1 MVDFLMTGLIYCNNQ
16 LKSANVI
23 LFEIGIC
30 VLEDASLIYKK
41 RFQNPEVEY
50 ASIIQGQKNYVSEII
65 PWLKNYD
72 LIRVNNKNL
81 IEIFQN
87 EKMDV
92 KLMSDSRQN
101 EINQNKLDLI
111 LKFGLANDKDELSS
125 ILQKF
130 AINLSSMKVRER
142 SEKLDLH
149 LVQAVNTLDELD
161 EIINTIST
169 RIREWYGLHFPE
181 LDYILQNI
189 ITYARI
195 VRDAG
200 SRENITN
207 ELLTQL
213 EISQDKIDLIQPA
226 ISKSQGGELTDENAQ
241 LLKALSSQ
249 VIMLSELRT
258 NLSKSIE
265 NLMDL
270 LAPNLKNILTAII
283 GARLIAK
290 AGSLGKLA
298 QMPSSTIQ
306 ILGAEKALFRA
317 LKTGARPP
325 KHGLL
330 FQHPSVNSAP
340 KWQRGKIA
348 RALSSKIAIAVRI
361 DLYRNGSLDNSLLE
375 KFSKRIETIQKIYHE
390 PPKDRESFEE
400 KNRFYKRKSKK
411 SMQFKRRKMRHEKRR
426 RH

>member
-1 MVDFLMTGLIYCNNQ
+1 MKVV
-16 LKSANVI
+16 NVI

-30 VLEDASLIYKK
+30 ALEDTNLIYRKQ
-41 RFQNPEVEY
+41 FYNPEIEY
-50 ASIIQGQKNYVSEII
+50 SSIIQGEKNYISDLI
-65 PWLKNYD
+65 PKLRNYD
-72 LIRVNNKNL
+72 QVRVNNKNL
-81 IEIFQN
+81 IEIFQQEN
-87 EKMDV
+87 FEV
-92 KLMSDSRQN
+92 KLMSDSRQD

-111 LKFGLANDKDELSS
+111 IKFGLSDDRDELAG

-130 AINLSSMKVRER
+130 AINLSSMKVKET

-149 LVQAVNTLDELD
+149 LVQAVNTLDEID

-181 LDYILQNI
+181 LDYLLQNI
-189 ITYARI
+189 ITYANI

-200 SRENITN
+200 SRENITK
-207 ELLTQL
+207 ELLSQL
-213 EISQDKIDLIQPA
+213 EVPEKKIELIQQA
-226 ISKSQGGELTDENAQ
+226 ISKSQGGDLTVESSES
-241 LLKALSSQ
+241 LKILASE
-249 VIMLSELRT
+249 VIKLSELRT
-258 NLSKSIE
+258 NLSSTIE
-265 NLMDL
+265 NLMEI

-290 AGSLGKLA
+290 AGSLLRLA

-306 ILGAEKALFRA
+306 IIGAEKALFRA
-317 LKTGARPP
+317 LKTGTRPP
-325 KHGLL
+325 KHGLI

-361 DLYRNGSLDNSLLE
+361 DVYRKGGLDNSLLD
-375 KFSKRIETIQKIYHE
+375 KLTKRIETIQKIYHE
-390 PPKDRESFEE
+390 PPKGKESFDD
-400 KNRFYKRKSKK
+400 KSRFMKGSKK
-411 SMQFKRRKMRHEKRR
+411 SMKFKRRKMRHEKRR

>member
-1 MVDFLMTGLIYCNNQ
+1 MKVI
-16 LKSANVI
+16 NVI

-30 VLEDASLIYKK
+30 ALEDANLIYRKQ
-41 RFQNPEVEY
+41 FYNPEIEY
-50 ASIIQGQKNYVSEII
+50 SSIIQGEKNYISDLISKVR
-65 PWLKNYD
+65 NYD
-72 LIRVNNKNL
+72 QVRVNNKNL
-81 IEIFQN
+81 IEIFQHEN
-87 EKMDV
+87 IDV

-111 LKFGLANDKDELSS
+111 IKFGLSDDRDELAG

-130 AINLSSMKVRER
+130 AINLSSMKVKET

-149 LVQAVNTLDELD
+149 LVQAVNTLDEID

-181 LDYILQNI
+181 LDYVLQNI
-189 ITYARI
+189 ITYANI

-200 SRENITN
+200 SRENITK
-207 ELLTQL
+207 ELLSQL
-213 EISQDKIDLIQPA
+213 EVPEKKIELIQQA
-226 ISKSQGGELTDENAQ
+226 ISKSQGGDLTVESSES
-241 LLKALSSQ
+241 LKILASEVLK
-249 VIMLSELRT
+249 LSELRT
-258 NLSKSIE
+258 NLSSTIE
-265 NLMDL
+265 NLMEI

-290 AGSLGKLA
+290 AGSLLRLA

-306 ILGAEKALFRA
+306 IIGAEKALFRA
-317 LKTGARPP
+317 LKTGTRPP
-325 KHGLL
+325 KHGLI

-361 DLYRNGSLDNSLLE
+361 DVYRKGALDNSLLD
-375 KFSKRIETIQKIYHE
+375 KLTKRIETIQKIYHE
-390 PPKDRESFEE
+390 PPKGKESFND
-400 KNRFYKRKSKK
+400 KSRFMERSKK
-411 SMQFKRRKMRHEKRR
+411 SMKFKRRKMRYEKRR

>member
-1 MVDFLMTGLIYCNNQ
+1 
-16 LKSANVI
+16 LKIVNVI

-30 VLEDASLIYKK
+30 ALEDTNLIYRKQ
-41 RFQNPEVEY
+41 FYNPEIEY
-50 ASIIQGQKNYVSEII
+50 SSIIQGEKNYITDLI
-65 PWLKNYD
+65 PKLRNYD
-72 LIRVNNKNL
+72 QVRVNNKNL
-81 IEIFQN
+81 IEIFQQEN
-87 EKMDV
+87 IDV
-92 KLMSDSRQN
+92 KLMSDSRQD

-111 LKFGLANDKDELSS
+111 IKFGLSDDRDKLAG

-130 AINLSSMKVRER
+130 AINLSSMKVKET

-149 LVQAVNTLDELD
+149 LVQAVNTLDEID

-181 LDYILQNI
+181 LDYLLQNI
-189 ITYARI
+189 ITYANI

-200 SRENITN
+200 SRENITK
-207 ELLTQL
+207 ELLSQL
-213 EISQDKIDLIQPA
+213 EVPEKKIELIQQA
-226 ISKSQGGELTDENAQ
+226 ISKSQGGDLTVESSES
-241 LLKALSSQ
+241 LKILASE
-249 VIMLSELRT
+249 VIKLSELRT
-258 NLSKSIE
+258 NLSSTIE
-265 NLMDL
+265 NLMEI
-270 LAPNLKNILTAII
+270 LAPNLKNMLTAII

-290 AGSLGKLA
+290 AGSLLRLA

-306 ILGAEKALFRA
+306 IIGAEKALFRA
-317 LKTGARPP
+317 LKTGTRPP

-361 DLYRNGSLDNSLLE
+361 DVYRKGALDNSLLD
-375 KFSKRIETIQKIYHE
+375 KLTKRIETIQKIYHE
-390 PPKDRESFEE
+390 PPKGKESFDD
-400 KNRFYKRKSKK
+400 KSRFMKGSKK
-411 SMQFKRRKMRHEKRR
+411 SMKFKRRKMRYEKRR

>member
-1 MVDFLMTGLIYCNNQ
+1 
-16 LKSANVI
+16 LKTANVI

-30 VLEDASLIYKK
+30 ALEDSNLIYKRK
-41 RFQNPEVEY
+41 FDNPVVEY
-50 ASIIQGQKNYVSEII
+50 SSIIQSQDNYII
-65 PWLKNYD
+65 DLISMLRNYD
-72 LIRVNNKNL
+72 QVRVNNKNL
-81 IEIFQN
+81 IEIFQREN
-87 EKMDV
+87 FDV
-92 KLMSDSRQN
+92 KLMSDSSQN
-101 EINQNKLDLI
+101 EINLNKLDLI
-111 LKFGLANDKDELSS
+111 IKFGLSDNKDELAS

-130 AINLSSMKVRER
+130 AINLSSMKVKEI

-149 LVQAVNTLDELD
+149 LVQAINTLDELD

-181 LDYILQNI
+181 LDYLLQNI
-189 ITYARI
+189 ITYSNI

-200 SRENITN
+200 SRENISK

-213 EISQDKIDLIQPA
+213 EVPEKKIEMIQLA
-226 ISKSQGGELTDENAQ
+226 ISKSQGGDLTVESSES
-241 LLKALSSQ
+241 LKILASQ
-249 VIMLSELRT
+249 VIKLSELRT
-258 NLSKSIE
+258 NLSNTIE
-265 NLMDL
+265 NLMEK
-270 LAPNLKNILTAII
+270 LAPNLKNILTATI

-290 AGSLGKLA
+290 AGSLIRLA

-306 ILGAEKALFRA
+306 IIGAEKALFRA
-317 LKTGARPP
+317 LKTGTRPP

-361 DLYRNGSLDNSLLE
+361 DVYRNASLDNSLLD
-375 KFSKRIETIQKIYHE
+375 KLTKRIETIQKIYHE
-390 PPKDRESFEE
+390 PPKGKESFEDRGRFM
-400 KNRFYKRKSKK
+400 NRRPNR
-411 SMQFKRRKMRHEKRR
+411 SMKFKRRKTRHEKRR

>member
-1 MVDFLMTGLIYCNNQ
+1 MKVV
-16 LKSANVI
+16 NVI

-30 VLEDASLIYKK
+30 ALEDTNLIYRKQ
-41 RFQNPEVEY
+41 FSNPEIEY
-50 ASIIQGQKNYVSEII
+50 TSIIQGEKNYISDLI
-65 PWLKNYD
+65 PKLRNYD
-72 LIRVNNKNL
+72 QVRVNNKNL
-81 IEIFQN
+81 IEVFQQEN
-87 EKMDV
+87 IDV
-92 KLMSDSRQN
+92 KLMSDSRQD

-111 LKFGLANDKDELSS
+111 IKFGLSDDRDELAG

-130 AINLSSMKVRER
+130 AINLSSMKVKQT

-149 LVQAVNTLDELD
+149 LVQAVNTLDEMD

-181 LDYILQNI
+181 LDYLLQNI
-189 ITYARI
+189 ITYANI

-200 SRENITN
+200 SRENITK
-207 ELLTQL
+207 ELLSQL
-213 EISQDKIDLIQPA
+213 EIPEKKIELIQQA
-226 ISKSQGGELTDENAQ
+226 ISKSQGGDLTVESSES
-241 LLKALSSQ
+241 LKILASE
-249 VIMLSELRT
+249 VIKLSELRT
-258 NLSKSIE
+258 NLSTTIE
-265 NLMDL
+265 NLMDI

-290 AGSLGKLA
+290 AGSLQRLA

-306 ILGAEKALFRA
+306 IIGAEKALFRA
-317 LKTGARPP
+317 LKTGTRPP

-361 DLYRNGSLDNSLLE
+361 DVYRKGGLDNSLLD
-375 KFSKRIETIQKIYHE
+375 KLTKRIETIQKIYHE
-390 PPKDRESFEE
+390 PPKGRETFDDKS
-400 KNRFYKRKSKK
+400 RFMKRSKK
-411 SMQFKRRKMRHEKRR
+411 SMEFKRRKMRHEKRR

>member
-1 MVDFLMTGLIYCNNQ
+1 MKVV
-16 LKSANVI
+16 NVI

-30 VLEDASLIYKK
+30 ALEDTNLIYRKQ
-41 RFQNPEVEY
+41 FYNPEIEY
-50 ASIIQGQKNYVSEII
+50 SSIIQGEKNYISDLI
-65 PWLKNYD
+65 PKLRNYD
-72 LIRVNNKNL
+72 QVRVNNKNL
-81 IEIFQN
+81 IEIFQREN
-87 EKMDV
+87 IDV
-92 KLMSDSRQN
+92 KLMSDSRQD

-111 LKFGLANDKDELSS
+111 IKFGLSDDRDELAG

-130 AINLSSMKVRER
+130 AINLSSMKVKET

-149 LVQAVNTLDELD
+149 LVQAVNTLDEMD

-181 LDYILQNI
+181 LDYLLQNI
-189 ITYARI
+189 ITYANI

-200 SRENITN
+200 SRENITK
-207 ELLTQL
+207 ELLSQL
-213 EISQDKIDLIQPA
+213 EIPEKKIELIQQA
-226 ISKSQGGELTDENAQ
+226 ISKSQGGDLTVESSES
-241 LLKALSSQ
+241 LKILASE
-249 VIMLSELRT
+249 VIKLSELRT
-258 NLSKSIE
+258 NLSTTIE
-265 NLMDL
+265 NLMEI

-290 AGSLGKLA
+290 AGSLLRLA

-306 ILGAEKALFRA
+306 IIGAEKALFRA
-317 LKTGARPP
+317 LKTGTRPP

-361 DLYRNGSLDNSLLE
+361 DVYRKGGLDNSLLD
-375 KFSKRIETIQKIYHE
+375 KLTKRIETIQKIYHE
-390 PPKDRESFEE
+390 PPKGRESFDD
-400 KNRFYKRKSKK
+400 KSRFMKGSKK
-411 SMQFKRRKMRHEKRR
+411 SMKFKRRKMRHEKRR

>member
-1 MVDFLMTGLIYCNNQ
+1 MKIV
-16 LKSANVI
+16 NVI

-30 VLEDASLIYKK
+30 ALEDTNLIYRKQ
-41 RFQNPEVEY
+41 FYNPEIEY
-50 ASIIQGQKNYVSEII
+50 SSIIQGEKNYISDLI
-65 PWLKNYD
+65 PKLRNYD
-72 LIRVNNKNL
+72 QVRVNNKNL
-81 IEIFQN
+81 IEIFQQEN
-87 EKMDV
+87 IDV
-92 KLMSDSRQN
+92 KLMSDSRQD

-111 LKFGLANDKDELSS
+111 IKFGLSDDRDELAG

-130 AINLSSMKVRER
+130 AINLSSMKVKET

-149 LVQAVNTLDELD
+149 LVQAVNTLDEID

-181 LDYILQNI
+181 LDYLLQNI
-189 ITYARI
+189 ITYANI

-200 SRENITN
+200 SRENITK
-207 ELLTQL
+207 ELLSQL
-213 EISQDKIDLIQPA
+213 EVPEKKIELIQQA
-226 ISKSQGGELTDENAQ
+226 ISKSQGGDLTVESSES
-241 LLKALSSQ
+241 LKILASE
-249 VIMLSELRT
+249 VIKLSELRT
-258 NLSKSIE
+258 NLSSTIE
-265 NLMDL
+265 NLMEI
-270 LAPNLKNILTAII
+270 LAPNLKNMLTAII

-290 AGSLGKLA
+290 AGSLLRLA

-306 ILGAEKALFRA
+306 IIGAEKALFRA
-317 LKTGARPP
+317 LKTGTRPP

-361 DLYRNGSLDNSLLE
+361 DVYRKGGLDNSLLD
-375 KFSKRIETIQKIYHE
+375 KLTKRIETIQKIYHE
-390 PPKDRESFEE
+390 PPKGKESFDD
-400 KNRFYKRKSKK
+400 KNRFMKGSKK
-411 SMQFKRRKMRHEKRR
+411 SIKFKRRKMRHEKRR

>member
-1 MVDFLMTGLIYCNNQ
+1 
-16 LKSANVI
+16 LKVVNVI

-30 VLEDASLIYKK
+30 ALEDTNLIYRKQ
-41 RFQNPEVEY
+41 FYNPEIEY
-50 ASIIQGQKNYVSEII
+50 SSIIQGEKNYISDLI
-65 PWLKNYD
+65 PKLRNYD
-72 LIRVNNKNL
+72 QVRVNNKNL
-81 IEIFQN
+81 IEIFQQEN
-87 EKMDV
+87 FDV
-92 KLMSDSRQN
+92 KLMSDSRQD

-111 LKFGLANDKDELSS
+111 IKFGLSDDRDELAG

-130 AINLSSMKVRER
+130 AINLSSMKVKET

-149 LVQAVNTLDELD
+149 LVQAVNTLDEID

-181 LDYILQNI
+181 LDYVLQNI
-189 ITYARI
+189 ITYANI

-200 SRENITN
+200 SRENITK
-207 ELLTQL
+207 ELLSQL
-213 EISQDKIDLIQPA
+213 EVPEKKIELIQQA
-226 ISKSQGGELTDENAQ
+226 ISKSQGGDLTVESSES
-241 LLKALSSQ
+241 LKILASEVLK
-249 VIMLSELRT
+249 LSELRT
-258 NLSKSIE
+258 NLSSTIE
-265 NLMDL
+265 NLMEI

-290 AGSLGKLA
+290 AGSLLRLA

-306 ILGAEKALFRA
+306 IIGAEKALFRA
-317 LKTGARPP
+317 LKTGTRPP
-325 KHGLL
+325 KHGLI

-361 DLYRNGSLDNSLLE
+361 DVYRKGGLDNSLLD
-375 KFSKRIETIQKIYHE
+375 KLTKRIETIQKIYHE
-390 PPKDRESFEE
+390 PPKGKESFDD
-400 KNRFYKRKSKK
+400 KSRFMKGSKK
-411 SMQFKRRKMRHEKRR
+411 SMKFKRRKMRHEKRR

>member
-1 MVDFLMTGLIYCNNQ
+1 MKT
-16 LKSANVI
+16 ANVI

-30 VLEDASLIYKK
+30 ALEDSNLIYKRK
-41 RFQNPEVEY
+41 FDNPVVEY
-50 ASIIQGQKNYVSEII
+50 SSIIQSQDNYII
-65 PWLKNYD
+65 DLISMLRNYD
-72 LIRVNNKNL
+72 QVRVNNKNL
-81 IEIFQN
+81 IEIFQREN
-87 EKMDV
+87 FDV
-92 KLMSDSRQN
+92 KLMSDSSQN
-101 EINQNKLDLI
+101 EINLNKLDLI
-111 LKFGLANDKDELSS
+111 IKFGLSDNKDELAA

-130 AINLSSMKVRER
+130 AINLSSMKVKEI

-181 LDYILQNI
+181 LDYLLQNI
-189 ITYARI
+189 ITYSNI

-200 SRENITN
+200 SRENISK

-213 EISQDKIDLIQPA
+213 EVPEKKIEMIQLA
-226 ISKSQGGELTDENAQ
+226 ISKSQGGDLTVESSES
-241 LLKALSSQ
+241 LKILASQ
-249 VIMLSELRT
+249 VIKLSELRT
-258 NLSKSIE
+258 NLSNTIE
-265 NLMDL
+265 NLMEK
-270 LAPNLKNILTAII
+270 LAPNLKNILTATI

-290 AGSLGKLA
+290 AGSLIRLA

-306 ILGAEKALFRA
+306 IIGAEKALFRA
-317 LKTGARPP
+317 LKTGTRPP

-361 DLYRNGSLDNSLLE
+361 DVYRNASVHNSLLD
-375 KFSKRIETIQKIYHE
+375 KLTKSIETIEKIYHE
-390 PPKDRESFEE
+390 PPKGKESFEDRGRFM
-400 KNRFYKRKSKK
+400 NRRPNR
-411 SMQFKRRKMRHEKRR
+411 SMKFKRRKTRHEKRR

>member
-1 MVDFLMTGLIYCNNQ
+1 MKVV
-16 LKSANVI
+16 NVI

-30 VLEDASLIYKK
+30 ALEDTNLIYRKQ
-41 RFQNPEVEY
+41 FYNPEIEY
-50 ASIIQGQKNYVSEII
+50 SSIIQGEKNYISDLI
-65 PWLKNYD
+65 PKLRNYD
-72 LIRVNNKNL
+72 QVRVNNKNL
-81 IEIFQN
+81 IEIFQQEN
-87 EKMDV
+87 IDV
-92 KLMSDSRQN
+92 KLMSDSRQD

-111 LKFGLANDKDELSS
+111 IKFGLSDDRDELAG

-130 AINLSSMKVRER
+130 AINLSSMKVKET

-149 LVQAVNTLDELD
+149 LVQAVNTLDEID

-181 LDYILQNI
+181 LDYLLQNI
-189 ITYARI
+189 ITYANI

-200 SRENITN
+200 SRENITK
-207 ELLTQL
+207 ELLSQL
-213 EISQDKIDLIQPA
+213 EVPEKKIELIQQA
-226 ISKSQGGELTDENAQ
+226 ISKSQGGDLTVESSES
-241 LLKALSSQ
+241 LKILASE
-249 VIMLSELRT
+249 VIKLSELRT
-258 NLSKSIE
+258 NLSSTIE
-265 NLMDL
+265 NLMEI

-290 AGSLGKLA
+290 AGSLLRLA

-306 ILGAEKALFRA
+306 IIGAEKALFRA
-317 LKTGARPP
+317 LKTGTRPP
-325 KHGLL
+325 KHGLI

-361 DLYRNGSLDNSLLE
+361 DVYRKGGLDNSLLD
-375 KFSKRIETIQKIYHE
+375 KLTKRIETIQKIYHE
-390 PPKDRESFEE
+390 PPKGKESFDD
-400 KNRFYKRKSKK
+400 KSRFMKGSKK
-411 SMQFKRRKMRHEKRR
+411 SMKFKRRKMRHEKRR

>member
-1 MVDFLMTGLIYCNNQ
+1 
-16 LKSANVI
+16 LKVVNVI

-30 VLEDASLIYKK
+30 ALEDTNLIYRKQ
-41 RFQNPEVEY
+41 FSNPEIEY
-50 ASIIQGQKNYVSEII
+50 TSIIQGEKNYISDLI
-65 PWLKNYD
+65 PKLRNYD
-72 LIRVNNKNL
+72 QVRVNKKNL
-81 IEIFQN
+81 IEVFQQEN
-87 EKMDV
+87 IDV
-92 KLMSDSRQN
+92 KLMSDSRQD

-111 LKFGLANDKDELSS
+111 IKFGLSDDRDELAG

-130 AINLSSMKVRER
+130 AINLSSMKVKQT

-149 LVQAVNTLDELD
+149 LVQAVNTLDEMD

-181 LDYILQNI
+181 LDYLLQNI
-189 ITYARI
+189 ITYANI

-200 SRENITN
+200 SRENITK
-207 ELLTQL
+207 ELLSQL
-213 EISQDKIDLIQPA
+213 EIPEKKIELIQQA
-226 ISKSQGGELTDENAQ
+226 ISKSQGGDLTVESSES
-241 LLKALSSQ
+241 LKILASE
-249 VIMLSELRT
+249 VIKLSELRT
-258 NLSKSIE
+258 NLSTTIE
-265 NLMDL
+265 NLMEI

-290 AGSLGKLA
+290 AGSLLRLA

-306 ILGAEKALFRA
+306 IIGAEKALFRA
-317 LKTGARPP
+317 LKTGTRPP

-361 DLYRNGSLDNSLLE
+361 DVYRKGGLDNSLLD
-375 KFSKRIETIQKIYHE
+375 KLTKRIETIQKIYHE
-390 PPKDRESFEE
+390 PPKGKESFDD
-400 KNRFYKRKSKK
+400 KSRFMKGSKK
-411 SMQFKRRKMRHEKRR
+411 SIKFKRRKMRHEKRR

>member
-1 MVDFLMTGLIYCNNQ
+1 M
-16 LKSANVI
+16 NVI

-30 VLEDASLIYKK
+30 ALEDTNLIYRKQ
-41 RFQNPEVEY
+41 FSNPEIEY
-50 ASIIQGQKNYVSEII
+50 SSIIQGEKNYISDLI
-65 PWLKNYD
+65 PKLRNYD
-72 LIRVNNKNL
+72 QVRVNNKNL
-81 IEIFQN
+81 IEIFQQEN
-87 EKMDV
+87 IDV
-92 KLMSDSRQN
+92 KLMSDSRQD

-111 LKFGLANDKDELSS
+111 IKFGLSDDRDELAG

-130 AINLSSMKVRER
+130 AINLSSMKVKET

-149 LVQAVNTLDELD
+149 LVQAVNTLDEID

-181 LDYILQNI
+181 LDYLLQNI
-189 ITYARI
+189 ITYANI

-200 SRENITN
+200 SRESITKD
-207 ELLTQL
+207 LLSQL
-213 EISQDKIDLIQPA
+213 EIPEKKIELIQQA
-226 ISKSQGGELTDENAQ
+226 ISKSQGGDLTVESSES
-241 LLKALSSQ
+241 LKILASE
-249 VIMLSELRT
+249 VIKLSELRT
-258 NLSKSIE
+258 NLSNTIE
-265 NLMDL
+265 NLMEI

-290 AGSLGKLA
+290 AGSLLRLA

-306 ILGAEKALFRA
+306 IIGAEKALFRA
-317 LKTGARPP
+317 LKTGTRPP

-361 DLYRNGSLDNSLLE
+361 DVYRKGGLDSSLLD
-375 KFSKRIETIQKIYHE
+375 KLTKRIETIQKIYHE
-390 PPKDRESFEE
+390 PPKGKESFDD
-400 KNRFYKRKSKK
+400 KSRFMKGSKK
-411 SMQFKRRKMRHEKRR
+411 SMKFKRRKMRHEKRR

>member
-1 MVDFLMTGLIYCNNQ
+1 MKVV
-16 LKSANVI
+16 NVI

-30 VLEDASLIYKK
+30 ALEDTNLIYRKQ
-41 RFQNPEVEY
+41 FYNPEIEY
-50 ASIIQGQKNYVSEII
+50 SSIIQGEKNYISDLI
-65 PWLKNYD
+65 PKLRNYD
-72 LIRVNNKNL
+72 QVRVNNKNL
-81 IEIFQN
+81 IEIFQQEN
-87 EKMDV
+87 IDV
-92 KLMSDSRQN
+92 KLMSDSRQD

-111 LKFGLANDKDELSS
+111 IKFGLSDDRDELAG

-130 AINLSSMKVRER
+130 AINLSSMKVKET

-149 LVQAVNTLDELD
+149 LVQAVNTLDEID

-181 LDYILQNI
+181 LDYLLQNI
-189 ITYARI
+189 ITYANI

-200 SRENITN
+200 SRENITK
-207 ELLTQL
+207 ELLSQL
-213 EISQDKIDLIQPA
+213 EVPEKKIDLIQQA
-226 ISKSQGGELTDENAQ
+226 ISKSQGGDLTVESSES
-241 LLKALSSQ
+241 LKILATE
-249 VIMLSELRT
+249 VIKLSELRT
-258 NLSKSIE
+258 NLSSTIE
-265 NLMDL
+265 NLMEI

-290 AGSLGKLA
+290 AGSLLRLA

-306 ILGAEKALFRA
+306 IIGAEKALFRA
-317 LKTGARPP
+317 LKTGTRPP
-325 KHGLL
+325 KHGLI

-361 DLYRNGSLDNSLLE
+361 DVYRKGGLDNSLLD
-375 KFSKRIETIQKIYHE
+375 KLTKRIETIQKIYHE
-390 PPKDRESFEE
+390 PPKGKESFDD
-400 KNRFYKRKSKK
+400 KSRFMKGSKK
-411 SMQFKRRKMRHEKRR
+411 SMKFKRRKMRHEKRR

>member
-1 MVDFLMTGLIYCNNQ
+1 MKVI
-16 LKSANVI
+16 NVI

-30 VLEDASLIYKK
+30 ALEDANLIYRKQ
-41 RFQNPEVEY
+41 FYNPEIEY
-50 ASIIQGQKNYVSEII
+50 SSIIQGEKNYISDLISKVR
-65 PWLKNYD
+65 NYD
-72 LIRVNNKNL
+72 QVRVNNKNL
-81 IEIFQN
+81 IEIFQHEN
-87 EKMDV
+87 IDV

-111 LKFGLANDKDELSS
+111 IKFGLSDDRDELAG

-130 AINLSSMKVRER
+130 AINLSSMKVKET

-149 LVQAVNTLDELD
+149 LVQAVNTLDEID

-181 LDYILQNI
+181 LDYVLQNI
-189 ITYARI
+189 ITYANI

-200 SRENITN
+200 SRENITK
-207 ELLTQL
+207 ELLSQL
-213 EISQDKIDLIQPA
+213 EVPEKKIELIQQA
-226 ISKSQGGELTDENAQ
+226 ISKSQGGDLTVESSES
-241 LLKALSSQ
+241 LKILASEVLK
-249 VIMLSELRT
+249 LSELRT
-258 NLSKSIE
+258 NLSSTIE
-265 NLMDL
+265 NLMEI

-290 AGSLGKLA
+290 AGSLLRLA

-306 ILGAEKALFRA
+306 IIGAEKALFRA
-317 LKTGARPP
+317 LKTGTRPP
-325 KHGLL
+325 KHGLI

-348 RALSSKIAIAVRI
+348 RALSAKIAIAVRI
-361 DLYRNGSLDNSLLE
+361 DVYRKGGLDHSLLD
-375 KFSKRIETIQKIYHE
+375 KLTKRIETIQKIYHE
-390 PPKDRESFEE
+390 PPKGKESFND
-400 KNRFYKRKSKK
+400 KSRFMERSKK
-411 SMQFKRRKMRHEKRR
+411 SMKFKRRKMRYEKRR

>member
-1 MVDFLMTGLIYCNNQ
+1 MKVV
-16 LKSANVI
+16 NVI

-30 VLEDASLIYKK
+30 ALEDTNLIYRKQ
-41 RFQNPEVEY
+41 FINPEIEY
-50 ASIIQGQKNYVSEII
+50 TSIIQGEKNYISDLI
-65 PWLKNYD
+65 PKLRNYD
-72 LIRVNNKNL
+72 QVRVNNKNL
-81 IEIFQN
+81 IEVFQQEN
-87 EKMDV
+87 IDV
-92 KLMSDSRQN
+92 KLMSDSRQD

-111 LKFGLANDKDELSS
+111 IKFGLSDDRDELAG

-130 AINLSSMKVRER
+130 AINLSSMKVKQT

-149 LVQAVNTLDELD
+149 LVQAVNTLDEMD

-181 LDYILQNI
+181 LDYLLQNI
-189 ITYARI
+189 ITYANI

-200 SRENITN
+200 SRENITK
-207 ELLTQL
+207 ELLSQL
-213 EISQDKIDLIQPA
+213 EIPEKKIELIQQA
-226 ISKSQGGELTDENAQ
+226 ISKSQGGDLTVESSES
-241 LLKALSSQ
+241 LKILASE
-249 VIMLSELRT
+249 VIKLSELRT
-258 NLSKSIE
+258 NLSTTIE
-265 NLMDL
+265 NLMEI

-290 AGSLGKLA
+290 AGSLQRLA

-306 ILGAEKALFRA
+306 IIGAEKALFRA
-317 LKTGARPP
+317 LKTGTRPP

-361 DLYRNGSLDNSLLE
+361 DVYRKGGLDNSLLD
-375 KFSKRIETIQKIYHE
+375 KLTKRIETIQKIYHE
-390 PPKDRESFEE
+390 PPKGRETFDDKS
-400 KNRFYKRKSKK
+400 RFMKRSKK
-411 SMQFKRRKMRHEKRR
+411 SMEFKRRKMRHEKRR

>member
-1 MVDFLMTGLIYCNNQ
+1 
-16 LKSANVI
+16 LKVVNVI

-30 VLEDASLIYKK
+30 ALEDTNLIYRKQ
-41 RFQNPEVEY
+41 FYNPEIEY
-50 ASIIQGQKNYVSEII
+50 SSIIQGEKNYISDLI
-65 PWLKNYD
+65 PKLRNYD
-72 LIRVNNKNL
+72 QVRVNNKNL
-81 IEIFQN
+81 IEIFQHEN
-87 EKMDV
+87 IDV

-111 LKFGLANDKDELSS
+111 IKFGLSDDRDELAG

-130 AINLSSMKVRER
+130 AINLSSMKVKET

-149 LVQAVNTLDELD
+149 LVQAVNTLDEID

-181 LDYILQNI
+181 LDYLLQNI
-189 ITYARI
+189 ITYANI

-200 SRENITN
+200 SRENITK
-207 ELLTQL
+207 ELLSQL
-213 EISQDKIDLIQPA
+213 EVPEKKIELIQQA
-226 ISKSQGGELTDENAQ
+226 ISKSQGGDLTVESSES
-241 LLKALSSQ
+241 LKILASEVLK
-249 VIMLSELRT
+249 LSELRT
-258 NLSKSIE
+258 NLSSTIE
-265 NLMDL
+265 NLMEI

-290 AGSLGKLA
+290 AGSLLRLA

-306 ILGAEKALFRA
+306 IIGAEKALFRA
-317 LKTGARPP
+317 LKTGTRPP
-325 KHGLL
+325 KHGLI

-348 RALSSKIAIAVRI
+348 RALSAKIAIAVRI
-361 DLYRNGSLDNSLLE
+361 DVYRKGGLDNSLLD
-375 KFSKRIETIQKIYHE
+375 KLTKRIETIQKIYHE
-390 PPKDRESFEE
+390 PPKGKESFND
-400 KNRFYKRKSKK
+400 KSRFMERSKK
-411 SMQFKRRKMRHEKRR
+411 SMKFKRRKMRYEKRR

>member
-1 MVDFLMTGLIYCNNQ
+1 MKVV
-16 LKSANVI
+16 NVI

-30 VLEDASLIYKK
+30 ALEDTNLIYRKQ
-41 RFQNPEVEY
+41 FSNPEIEY
-50 ASIIQGQKNYVSEII
+50 TSIIQGEKNYISDLI
-65 PWLKNYD
+65 PKLRNYD
-72 LIRVNNKNL
+72 QVRVNKKNL
-81 IEIFQN
+81 IEVFQQEN
-87 EKMDV
+87 IDV
-92 KLMSDSRQN
+92 KLMSDSRQD

-111 LKFGLANDKDELSS
+111 IKFGLSDDRDELAG

-130 AINLSSMKVRER
+130 AINLSSMKVKQT

-149 LVQAVNTLDELD
+149 LVQAVNTLDEMD

-181 LDYILQNI
+181 LDYLLQNI
-189 ITYARI
+189 ITYANI

-200 SRENITN
+200 SRENITK
-207 ELLTQL
+207 ELLSQL
-213 EISQDKIDLIQPA
+213 EIPEKKIELIQQA
-226 ISKSQGGELTDENAQ
+226 ISKSQGGDLTVESSES
-241 LLKALSSQ
+241 LKILASE
-249 VIMLSELRT
+249 VIKLSELRT
-258 NLSKSIE
+258 NLSTTIE
-265 NLMDL
+265 NLMDI

-290 AGSLGKLA
+290 AGSLQRLA

-306 ILGAEKALFRA
+306 IIGAEKALFRA
-317 LKTGARPP
+317 LKTGTRPP

-361 DLYRNGSLDNSLLE
+361 DVYRKGGLDNSLLD
-375 KFSKRIETIQKIYHE
+375 KLTKRIETIQKIYHE
-390 PPKDRESFEE
+390 PPKGRETFDDKS
-400 KNRFYKRKSKK
+400 RFMKRSKK
-411 SMQFKRRKMRHEKRR
+411 SMEFKRRKMRHEKRR

>member
-1 MVDFLMTGLIYCNNQ
+1 MKVV
-16 LKSANVI
+16 NVI

-30 VLEDASLIYKK
+30 ALEDTNLIYRKQ
-41 RFQNPEVEY
+41 FSNPEIEY
-50 ASIIQGQKNYVSEII
+50 SSIIQGEKNYISDLI
-65 PWLKNYD
+65 PKLRNYD
-72 LIRVNNKNL
+72 QVRVNNKNL
-81 IEIFQN
+81 IEILQREN
-87 EKMDV
+87 IDV
-92 KLMSDSRQN
+92 KLMSDSRQD

-111 LKFGLANDKDELSS
+111 IKFGLSDDRDELAG

-130 AINLSSMKVRER
+130 AINLSSMKVKET

-149 LVQAVNTLDELD
+149 LVQAVNTLDEID

-181 LDYILQNI
+181 LDYLLQNI
-189 ITYARI
+189 ITYANI

-200 SRENITN
+200 SRENITK
-207 ELLTQL
+207 ELLSQL
-213 EISQDKIDLIQPA
+213 EIPEKKIELIQQA
-226 ISKSQGGELTDENAQ
+226 ISKSQGGDLTVESSES
-241 LLKALSSQ
+241 LKILASE
-249 VIMLSELRT
+249 VIKLSELRT
-258 NLSKSIE
+258 NLSNTIE
-265 NLMDL
+265 NLMEI

-290 AGSLGKLA
+290 AGSLLRLA

-306 ILGAEKALFRA
+306 IIGAEKALFRA
-317 LKTGARPP
+317 LKTGTRPP

-361 DLYRNGSLDNSLLE
+361 DVYRKGGLDNSLLD
-375 KFSKRIETIQKIYHE
+375 KLTKRIETIQKIYHE
-390 PPKDRESFEE
+390 PPKGRESFDD
-400 KNRFYKRKSKK
+400 KSRFMKGSKK
-411 SMQFKRRKMRHEKRR
+411 SMKFKRRKMRHEKRR

>member
-1 MVDFLMTGLIYCNNQ
+1 MKIAD
-16 LKSANVI
+16 VI

-30 VLEDASLIYKK
+30 ALEDSNLVYKRK
-41 RFQNPEVEY
+41 FDNPVVEY
-50 ASIIQGQKNYVSEII
+50 SSITQSKDNYII
-65 PWLKNYD
+65 DLISMLRNYD
-72 LIRVNNKNL
+72 QVRVNNKNL
-81 IEIFQN
+81 IEIFQREN
-87 EKMDV
+87 FDV
-92 KLMSDSRQN
+92 KLMSDSTQN
-101 EINQNKLDLI
+101 EINLNKLDLI
-111 LKFGLANDKDELSS
+111 IKFGLSDNKDELAG

-130 AINLSSMKVRER
+130 AINLSSMKVKET

-181 LDYILQNI
+181 LDYLLQNI
-189 ITYARI
+189 ITYSNI

-200 SRENITN
+200 SRENISK

-213 EISQDKIDLIQPA
+213 EVPEKKIEMIQLA
-226 ISKSQGGELTDENAQ
+226 ISKSQGGDLTVESSES
-241 LLKALSSQ
+241 LKILASQ
-249 VIMLSELRT
+249 VIKLSELRT
-258 NLSKSIE
+258 NLSNTIE
-265 NLMDL
+265 NLMEK
-270 LAPNLKNILTAII
+270 LAPNLKNILTATI

-290 AGSLGKLA
+290 AGSLIRLA

-306 ILGAEKALFRA
+306 IIGAEKALFRA
-317 LKTGARPP
+317 LKTGTRPP

-361 DLYRNGSLDNSLLE
+361 DVYRNASLDNSLLD
-375 KFSKRIETIQKIYHE
+375 KLTKRIETIQKIYHE
-390 PPKDRESFEE
+390 PPKGKESFEDRGRFM
-400 KNRFYKRKSKK
+400 NRRPNRSMKFKRK
-411 SMQFKRRKMRHEKRR
+411 KMRHEKRR

>member
-1 MVDFLMTGLIYCNNQ
+1 MKVV
-16 LKSANVI
+16 NVI

-30 VLEDASLIYKK
+30 ALEDTNLIYRKQ
-41 RFQNPEVEY
+41 FHNPEIEY
-50 ASIIQGQKNYVSEII
+50 SSIIQGEKNYISDLI
-65 PWLKNYD
+65 PKLRNYD
-72 LIRVNNKNL
+72 QVRVNNKNL
-81 IEIFQN
+81 IEILQGEN
-87 EKMDV
+87 IDV
-92 KLMSDSRQN
+92 KLMSDSRQD

-111 LKFGLANDKDELSS
+111 IKFGLSDDRDELAG

-130 AINLSSMKVRER
+130 AINLSSMKVKQT

-149 LVQAVNTLDELD
+149 LVQAVNTLDEID

-181 LDYILQNI
+181 LDYLLQNI
-189 ITYARI
+189 ITYANI

-200 SRENITN
+200 SRENITK
-207 ELLTQL
+207 ELLSQL
-213 EISQDKIDLIQPA
+213 EVPEKKIELIQQA
-226 ISKSQGGELTDENAQ
+226 ISKSQGGDLTVESSES
-241 LLKALSSQ
+241 LKILASEVIKLSD
-249 VIMLSELRT
+249 LRT
-258 NLSKSIE
+258 NLSNTIE
-265 NLMDL
+265 NLMEI

-290 AGSLGKLA
+290 AGSLLRLA

-306 ILGAEKALFRA
+306 IIGAEKALFRA
-317 LKTGARPP
+317 LKTGTRPP

-361 DLYRNGSLDNSLLE
+361 DVYRKGGLDNSLLD
-375 KFSKRIETIQKIYHE
+375 KLTKRIETIQKIYHE
-390 PPKDRESFEE
+390 PPKGKESLDD
-400 KNRFYKRKSKK
+400 KSRFMKGSKK
-411 SMQFKRRKMRHEKRR
+411 SIKFKRRKMRHEKRR

>member
-1 MVDFLMTGLIYCNNQ
+1 MKIAD
-16 LKSANVI
+16 VI

-30 VLEDASLIYKK
+30 ALEDSNLVYKRK
-41 RFQNPEVEY
+41 FDNPVVEY
-50 ASIIQGQKNYVSEII
+50 SSITQSKDNYII
-65 PWLKNYD
+65 DLISMLRNYD
-72 LIRVNNKNL
+72 QVRVNNKNL
-81 IEIFQN
+81 IEIFQREN
-87 EKMDV
+87 FDV
-92 KLMSDSRQN
+92 KLMSDSTQN
-101 EINQNKLDLI
+101 EINLNKLDLI
-111 LKFGLANDKDELSS
+111 IKLGLSDKKDELAA

-130 AINLSSMKVRER
+130 AINLSSMKVKET

-181 LDYILQNI
+181 LDYLLQNI
-189 ITYARI
+189 ITYSNI

-200 SRENITN
+200 SRENISK

-213 EISQDKIDLIQPA
+213 EVPEKKIEMIQLA
-226 ISKSQGGELTDENAQ
+226 ISKSQGGDLTVESSES
-241 LLKALSSQ
+241 LKILASQ
-249 VIMLSELRT
+249 VIKLSELRT
-258 NLSKSIE
+258 NLSNTIE
-265 NLMDL
+265 NLMEK
-270 LAPNLKNILTAII
+270 LAPNLKNILTATI

-290 AGSLGKLA
+290 AGSLIRLA

-306 ILGAEKALFRA
+306 IIGAEKALFRA
-317 LKTGARPP
+317 LKTGTRPP

-361 DLYRNGSLDNSLLE
+361 DVYRNASLDNSLLD
-375 KFSKRIETIQKIYHE
+375 KLTKRIETIQKIYRE
-390 PPKDRESFEE
+390 PPKGKESFEDRGRFM
-400 KNRFYKRKSKK
+400 NRRPNRSMKFKRK
-411 SMQFKRRKMRHEKRR
+411 KMRHEKRR

>member
-1 MVDFLMTGLIYCNNQ
+1 MKVV
-16 LKSANVI
+16 NVI

-30 VLEDASLIYKK
+30 ALEDTNLIYRKQ
-41 RFQNPEVEY
+41 FYNPEIEY
-50 ASIIQGQKNYVSEII
+50 SSIIQGEKNYISDLI
-65 PWLKNYD
+65 PKLRNYD
-72 LIRVNNKNL
+72 QVRVNNKNL
-81 IEIFQN
+81 IEILQQEN
-87 EKMDV
+87 IDV
-92 KLMSDSRQN
+92 KLMSDSRQD

-111 LKFGLANDKDELSS
+111 IKFGLSDDRDELAG

-130 AINLSSMKVRER
+130 AINLSSMKVKET

-149 LVQAVNTLDELD
+149 LVQAVNTLDEID

-181 LDYILQNI
+181 LDYLLQNI
-189 ITYARI
+189 ITYANI

-200 SRENITN
+200 SRENITK
-207 ELLTQL
+207 ELLSQL
-213 EISQDKIDLIQPA
+213 EVPEKKIELIQQA
-226 ISKSQGGELTDENAQ
+226 ISKSQGGDLTVESSES
-241 LLKALSSQ
+241 LKILASE
-249 VIMLSELRT
+249 VIKLSELRT
-258 NLSKSIE
+258 NLSSTIE
-265 NLMDL
+265 NLMEI

-290 AGSLGKLA
+290 AGSLLRLA

-306 ILGAEKALFRA
+306 IIGAEKALFRA
-317 LKTGARPP
+317 LKTGTRPP

-330 FQHPSVNSAP
+330 FQHASVNSAP

-361 DLYRNGSLDNSLLE
+361 DVYRKGGLDNSLLD
-375 KFSKRIETIQKIYHE
+375 KLTKRIEMIQKIYHE
-390 PPKDRESFEE
+390 PPKGKESFDD
-400 KNRFYKRKSKK
+400 KSRFMKGSKK
-411 SMQFKRRKMRHEKRR
+411 SMKFKRRKMRHEKRR

>member
-1 MVDFLMTGLIYCNNQ
+1 MKIV
-16 LKSANVI
+16 NVI

-30 VLEDASLIYKK
+30 ALEDTNLIYRKQ
-41 RFQNPEVEY
+41 FYNPEIEY
-50 ASIIQGQKNYVSEII
+50 SSIIQGEKNYISDLI
-65 PWLKNYD
+65 PKLRNYD
-72 LIRVNNKNL
+72 QVRVNNKNL
-81 IEIFQN
+81 IEIFQQEN
-87 EKMDV
+87 IDV
-92 KLMSDSRQN
+92 KLMSDSRQD

-111 LKFGLANDKDELSS
+111 IKFGLSDDRDELAG

-130 AINLSSMKVRER
+130 AINLSSMKVKET

-149 LVQAVNTLDELD
+149 LVQAVNTLDEMD

-181 LDYILQNI
+181 LDYLLQNI
-189 ITYARI
+189 ITYANI

-200 SRENITN
+200 SRENITK
-207 ELLTQL
+207 ELLSQL
-213 EISQDKIDLIQPA
+213 EVPEKKIELIQQA
-226 ISKSQGGELTDENAQ
+226 ISKSQGGDLTVESSES
-241 LLKALSSQ
+241 LKILASE
-249 VIMLSELRT
+249 VIKLSELRT
-258 NLSKSIE
+258 NLSSTIE
-265 NLMDL
+265 NLMEI
-270 LAPNLKNILTAII
+270 LAPNLKNMLTAII

-290 AGSLGKLA
+290 AGSLLRLA

-306 ILGAEKALFRA
+306 IIGAEKALFRA
-317 LKTGARPP
+317 LKTGTRPP

-361 DLYRNGSLDNSLLE
+361 DVYRKGGLDNSLLD
-375 KFSKRIETIQKIYHE
+375 KLTKRIETIQKIYHE
-390 PPKDRESFEE
+390 PPKGKESFDD
-400 KNRFYKRKSKK
+400 KSRFIKGSKK
-411 SMQFKRRKMRHEKRR
+411 SMKFKRRKMRHEKRR

>member
-1 MVDFLMTGLIYCNNQ
+1 
-16 LKSANVI
+16 LKVINVI

-30 VLEDASLIYKK
+30 ALEDANLIYRKQ
-41 RFQNPEVEY
+41 FYNPEIEY
-50 ASIIQGQKNYVSEII
+50 SSIIQGEKNYISDLISKVR
-65 PWLKNYD
+65 NYD
-72 LIRVNNKNL
+72 QVRVNNKNL
-81 IEIFQN
+81 IEIFQHEN
-87 EKMDV
+87 IDV

-111 LKFGLANDKDELSS
+111 IKFGLSDDRDELAG

-130 AINLSSMKVRER
+130 AINLSSMKVKET

-149 LVQAVNTLDELD
+149 LVQAVNTLDEID

-181 LDYILQNI
+181 LDYVLQNI
-189 ITYARI
+189 ITYANI

-200 SRENITN
+200 SRENITK
-207 ELLTQL
+207 ELLSQL
-213 EISQDKIDLIQPA
+213 EVPEKKIELIQQA
-226 ISKSQGGELTDENAQ
+226 ISKSQGGDLTVESSES
-241 LLKALSSQ
+241 LKILASEVLK
-249 VIMLSELRT
+249 LSELRT
-258 NLSKSIE
+258 NLSSTIE
-265 NLMDL
+265 NLMEI

-290 AGSLGKLA
+290 AGSLLRLA

-306 ILGAEKALFRA
+306 IIGAEKALFRA
-317 LKTGARPP
+317 LKTGTRPP
-325 KHGLL
+325 KHGLI

-348 RALSSKIAIAVRI
+348 RALSSKLAIAVRI
-361 DLYRNGSLDNSLLE
+361 DVYRKGALDHSLLD
-375 KFSKRIETIQKIYHE
+375 KLTKRIETIQKIYHE
-390 PPKDRESFEE
+390 PPKGKESFDD
-400 KNRFYKRKSKK
+400 KSRFMKRSKK
-411 SMQFKRRKMRHEKRR
+411 SMKFKRRKMGYEKRR

>member
-1 MVDFLMTGLIYCNNQ
+1 
-16 LKSANVI
+16 LKVVNVI

-30 VLEDASLIYKK
+30 VLEDTNLIYRKQ
-41 RFQNPEVEY
+41 FYNPEIEY
-50 ASIIQGQKNYVSEII
+50 SSIIQGEKNYISDLI
-65 PWLKNYD
+65 PKLRNYD
-72 LIRVNNKNL
+72 QVRVNNKNL
-81 IEIFQN
+81 IEIFQQEN
-87 EKMDV
+87 IDV
-92 KLMSDSRQN
+92 KLMSDSRQD

-111 LKFGLANDKDELSS
+111 IKFGLSDDRDELAG

-130 AINLSSMKVRER
+130 AINLSSMKVKET

-149 LVQAVNTLDELD
+149 LVQAVNTLDEID

-189 ITYARI
+189 ITYANI

-200 SRENITN
+200 SRENITK
-207 ELLTQL
+207 ELLSQL
-213 EISQDKIDLIQPA
+213 EVPEKKIELIQQA
-226 ISKSQGGELTDENAQ
+226 ISKSQGGDLTVESSES
-241 LLKALSSQ
+241 LKILASE
-249 VIMLSELRT
+249 VIKLSELRT
-258 NLSKSIE
+258 NLSTTIE
-265 NLMDL
+265 NLMEI
-270 LAPNLKNILTAII
+270 LAPNLKNMLTAII

-290 AGSLGKLA
+290 AGSMLRLA

-306 ILGAEKALFRA
+306 IIGAEKALFRA
-317 LKTGARPP
+317 LKTGTRPP
-325 KHGLL
+325 KHGLI

-361 DLYRNGSLDNSLLE
+361 DVYRKGGLDNSLLD
-375 KFSKRIETIQKIYHE
+375 KLTKRIETIQKIYHE
-390 PPKDRESFEE
+390 PPKGKESFDD
-400 KNRFYKRKSKK
+400 KSRFMKGSKK
-411 SMQFKRRKMRHEKRR
+411 SMKFKRRKMRHEKRR